1 MERARVRWVRG
12 FAAGA
17 AGGAAVAVVLFAYR
31 FATGMPTFQEALAER
46 MIRLLPYQVF
56 ALILAQLQHAAKP
69 LGLAMAVLA
78 SIFGLG
84 LGGVV
89 YAGTAGRSR
98 RSPVVLAAATAAI
111 TWLALTFVF
120 LPAIEGNLLGVPL
133 TTIVTAPALP
143 MGIASAVYAAV
154 LALVVGRP
162 AARRAAA
169 PGDPRSGSADRAPGT
184 PAAHPAGRDAADGGG
199 LAMRRRDLLRR
210 SPVIVAA
217 VLAGTVAASWIAT
230 AGAAVARAAEQTFRL
245 LKGMPDEVT
254 PAGQFYQVSKN
265 FFDPTV
271 DVKKWTLEVT
281 GMVNKPLRLSLEE
294 FQRAAAPVERY
305 HTFECISNEVG
316 GDLIGNAKWKGIR
329 MKDVL
334 DLAGLKPGV
343 TTIIM
348 RSVDGYAESVPL
360 DVAVEPT
367 TLLAFEMNGAPI
379 PQKHGAPVRVL
390 IMNRYGMKQPK
401 WLTSIEAANHDFTGY
416 WEQQGWSKQA
426 IVKTNSAFKVETKD
440 GARLALGGWAFA
452 GSRGIAKVEV
462 SADGGK
468 TWMEAAVKPAL
479 GQNTWQFWSLEWQ
492 PPRKGEYALRV
503 RATDGTGALQPEAP
517 EPTLPDGAQGYHTV
531 HVTFN

>member
-1 MERARVRWVRG
+1 M
-12 FAAGA
+12 
-17 AGGAAVAVVLFAYR
+17 
-31 FATGMPTFQEALAER
+31 
-46 MIRLLPYQVF
+46 
-56 ALILAQLQHAAKP
+56 
-69 LGLAMAVLA
+69 
-78 SIFGLG
+78 
-84 LGGVV
+84 
-89 YAGTAGRSR
+89 
-98 RSPVVLAAATAAI
+98 
-111 TWLALTFVF
+111 
-120 LPAIEGNLLGVPL
+120 
-133 TTIVTAPALP
+133 
-143 MGIASAVYAAV
+143 
-154 LALVVGRP
+154 
-162 AARRAAA
+162 
-169 PGDPRSGSADRAPGT
+169 
-184 PAAHPAGRDAADGGG
+184 
-199 LAMRRRDLLRR
+199 
-210 SPVIVAA
+210 IVAA